1 MNTNFIIKPIE
12 KSMFSEYLNLND
24 QQLEKFSAKWLIADS
39 KPGFPCRVSLKEAE
53 IGERILLIPYKYH
66 DVNSPYKASGPIF
79 IREDAVEAK
88 LNINEIPEILTQR
101 LLSVRA
107 YSEDS
112 LMIHAETT
120 LGSGLEKIICNML
133 TDANVKYLQ
142 VHNAN
147 PGCFNCTVYRA

>member
-12 KSMFSEYLNLND
+12 KSMFSEYFNLND

-53 IGERILLIPYKYH
+53 IGERVLLIPYKYH

-88 LNINEIPEILTQR
+88 LNINEIPEILTKR

-112 LMIHAETT
+112 IMIHAETT
-120 LGSGLEKIICNML
+120 LGSGLEKIIYNQL

>member
-12 KSMFSEYLNLND
+12 KSIFSEYFNLND
-24 QQLEKFSAKWLIADS
+24 QQLEKFNAKWLVADS

-53 IGERILLIPYKYH
+53 IGERVLLIPHKYH

-79 IREDAVEAK
+79 IREYAVEAK
-88 LNINEIPEILTQR
+88 LNINEIPEILTKRQ
-101 LLSVRA
+101 LSVRA

-112 LMIHAETT
+112 MMIHAETT
-120 LGSGLEKIICNML
+120 LGSGLEKVIYHQL
-133 TDANVKYLQ
+133 SDPNVKYLQ

>member
-12 KSMFSEYLNLND
+12 KSMFSECFNLND
-24 QQLEKFSAKWLIADS
+24 QQLEKFSAKWMIADS

-53 IGERILLIPYKYH
+53 IGERVLLVPYKHH

-88 LNINEIPEILTQR
+88 LNINEIPEILTKR

-120 LGSGLEKIICNML
+120 LGSGLETIIHNML

-142 VHNAN
+142 VHSAN